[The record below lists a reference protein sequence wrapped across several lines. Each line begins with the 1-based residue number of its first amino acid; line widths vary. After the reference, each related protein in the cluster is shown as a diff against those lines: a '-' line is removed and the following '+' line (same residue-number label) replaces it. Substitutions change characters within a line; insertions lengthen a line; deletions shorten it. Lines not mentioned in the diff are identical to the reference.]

1 MSKQQKIM
9 SNHTI
14 KKQVDCDRKIK
25 KKGLYE
31 RINSQNRK
39 CNNQKNLKCQNN
51 FAASLNL
58 FTLAAKIHSRQAF
71 KSQICSVKK
80 AQKWICSYKK
90 ANYLL
95 RNINQQSQENVQ
107 QFFQKKKQQQKII
120 SNIKKEL
127 KILCFNIEK
136 DLLAF
141 YSDAFSRSFKKEIK
155 IFNLICQNEAKR
167 MSTIFKVDDQRKICV
182 KWVEGVINQ
191 LRDYHLIQQ
200 IKNQQIR
207 FMLTQNQEDQSYK
220 VQYTKL
226 SPKKETK
233 VACLKDQNQF
243 NQLSQTQRN
252 KIQNKQKQRVKID
265 KYFQRINK
273 NESKS
278 CVQLLGGS
286 ENKNLLYSTRIIENY
301 SIINDNTLPRKRQK
315 NNQLLSYDQNQ
326 IEIEEQKQD
335 EHISNNTISIEEQNN
350 EFKVDDKQLMKV
362 IDQLCIKYNNLIQKD
377 DQIEIK
383 KNNNQEIIIEEIK
396 NENFQF
402 AQEGVDRICDS
413 ELEFKEEMTKNDNS
427 TINQQYERIY
437 LSQLMTKNKKQRN
450 LIVEDL
456 DFLKSIFR
464 LGEYIN
470 SGGEADI
477 FVNLDEQIAFRIIKI
492 VDKSYVQ
499 SQLQEVYNIQQLQ
512 EGQQIL
518 DFDMSY
524 LIEDKINNQIYIVH
538 IMQICQMSLLKFL
551 NSVSEFSLSFV
562 LKIIFNSLHFL
573 ILLRQAY
580 IYHSDIK
587 PGNILKINNQYKLS
601 DFGASQ
607 KISICNPTLQP
618 NMWTPGYIPKNQIN
632 KNQPFYHDIY
642 SVAQTIKNVLSKLK
656 THQEIKQRLLEQVKI
671 LIEDNENSVKI
682 DCFQLPGQFVN
693 SLIFHE
699 QEKEIGKFFEKY
711 LEDLEQ
717 YFSVNKKNKIF
728 KYESELQYAEIA
740 LKILETETI
749 NMNTKKFYLTS
760 EIKIKALLNQPLE
773 ISLDSDTW
781 QLYYIFLDLKQSLF
795 DIANT
800 KIDLINDLIDKYEKI
815 MPIQHNLK
823 YDKEITYEEQ
833 KRFYQLQQNYC
844 NKYKNLLNDDNNL
857 QQNEKPDSQD
867 FSVFNQVLHQKQE
880 ERVFDEIKY
889 IKEILTK
896 IKRNSSL
903 NQQQNQII
911 KYFDCPIFNLSFI
924 GSQEHLISKIKQ
936 FYTLIQSQMIIKQLF
951 LDEEIING
959 EISNLTIK
967 FDYHN
972 KSTDLILKQKEQSS
986 LLIKLNY
993 KDAKNQVV
1001 NHIINFLQKNLS
1013 LNELSLNLS
1022 KNYINA
1028 KQVQTITN
1036 AMKKCPILTE
1046 LNLDLG
1052 NNTIYAEGAQFIA
1065 IYLQQSQIFVLIN
1078 LDLSQNQIGDVGVQ
1092 LIASALQQNQML
1104 TQFNLNLD
1112 SNDISDKG
1120 AKFIALSLE
1129 KCNNLTQLSLYLCEN
1144 NIKHK
1149 EAQRIKSDLEKNKQF
1164 TQLDIYLSD
1173 NQDNHK
1179 KSWSNSKAKQYEESL
1194 KPQNFDEDDDI
1205 NYSTKS
1211 IQEDYYSNSQQNLKS
1226 RQVESKINKA
1236 NYDDSNIQDIF
1247 LNFTKKNQNE
1257 VTQLSLTLNIDII
1270 GRSFF
1275 LPELT
1280 KLFNQEVLFL
1290 NCKQIGSK
1298 EASNIPIGLE
1308 KCTNFIHL
1316 KLDLSNNKLNVGSA
1330 LSISTAL
1337 EKCKNL
1343 SQINI
1348 NLEKNDISFLGANS
1362 IVISLENSLQITQ
1375 ISLNFKKNNIGD
1387 LGTIFIQNR
1396 LEKFKNIAAIFEL
1409 HQDQINY
1416 SAQEVQ
1422 IISKNLEKYQDILLR
1437 SNLNLSAQN
1446 IARTLE
1452 IFENIFSSNLLNNA
1466 SSVERALEIF
1476 ENTLQNLKLNWNIQN
1491 VNEALTVAR
1500 DLQNYQ
1506 NSDELNINLNKN
1518 RISGERALIIATSL
1532 EKYKEKAVLNLNT
1545 NENLIDFKEKESISN
1560 APQECQHNKK
1570 LELNLSKN
1578 QIGLE
1583 GIQSISSALEQYHN
1597 IVQLNLNLSTNK
1609 VLVEEAKC
1617 VARILEQKQQMT
1629 QLDLN
1634 LSFNK
1639 IGHQGAQVISSSLQ
1653 KCQNMSELHLNL
1665 IANNIKAEGVK
1676 SFANASQHLPN
1687 LTNFSLYLSNNNIGL
1702 EGAKDISQIL
1712 MKNQNQTELML
1723 NLNNNNLGFEGVEI
1737 LVQGQNNLQRITKL
1751 KIELSWNKIGTNGSL
1766 HIANSLKKCQ
1776 KITQLDLIL
1785 FNNQIGYQGVLKILE
1800 ALIQSSNI
1808 AKLNLN
1814 LQQTPF
1820 DLFNIFSDLSKRITR
1835 RKKAVLAHQ
1844 KIKKVKEIEKIISS
1858 KQMQDQLKDFT
1869 TINQVQAQ
1877 IFTQSTIDQSTQ
1889 KQITQKT
1896 DQLTNLTK
1904 IKQNGNIIMLIQQ
1917 NSEHLKQKFHFSLE
1931 KYFNLSIKTQLQQK
1945 IASNQE
1951 IDNIYFNLQDDL
1963 DQHLINILQNLITNE
1978 NTLLRQFFNKMYG
1991 LNQIA
1996 HLQKLKLE
2004 QFYVKAFKVELR
2016 KHLKLEISFRL
2027 YDEDNINEQEQ
2038 IVNQHYLLTKSK
2050 KQYLKINEVYISKL
2064 EQLKLETYYLALSKN
2079 LNYLKKLQS
2088 FNNQIEGQIANIQSK
2103 QIILLTIKLQESILK
2118 GILST
2123 NQIKLKRIILN
2134 NKNEDLQTKQ
2144 NSLSQIQRQTVLNLI
2159 SKNKINQ
2166 SQNKQQLL
2174 AVKSIFQNKQN
2185 QILKIQNDKCKLLG
2199 GGSCGSKGKDQ
2210 TLNSVAKNQK
2220 QKQMQQIMSQ
2230 KEQLKDKFQ
2239 IYSDQEQENNDKSTQ
2254 NFLSN
2259 QIANASLKSI
2269 HLFDAKKLLVIT
2281 TKMSVFEVDT
2291 KTLKVINSFKFSHS
2305 IANLSINKS
2314 KYMITLSSRQIY
2326 LGDIQN
2332 GFTLL
2337 DPHKIQAEK
2346 ALFFN
2351 NLIITSVSNKITLYN
2366 LQDLSIIKTNEESNC
2381 DLNISSISIDG
2392 KFLAVAYKNTCQIY
2406 NLEKEFGLIHTI
2418 QEHSSPITSIAFSSN
2433 NKYLATSSEDFT
2445 CKLWNIENNF
2455 EFIHKIQAKT
2465 ICFNFVAFS
2474 HDSKYIAT
2482 ASKINCK
2489 LWSLEKQFEQVDC
2502 IQGHFQPITSVA
2514 FSPNCKYFASS
2525 SEDNT
2530 FNVWN
2535 LQNGC
2540 QLIKSIKEKENW
2552 ITSIAFSADNKYLA
2566 TGSWDK
2572 TCRIYDIESDFKLS
2586 YTIQLEN
2593 PIAAIAFS
2601 SDGKYLATGS
2611 YENSCK
2617 IWNAQKAFEL
2627 LYTIKGHS
2635 WEVVSVTFSSD
2646 VKYLATGSVDN
2657 TCKIWVVEKGFELL
2671 HTIQGHKN
2679 KISSVCFSSDSKY
2692 LATGSEDQTSK
2703 IWDVEKK
2710 FELIKTISEHKK
2722 QITSVSFSADGRY
2735 FATGSEDN
2743 TCKLFSVQNG
2753 FDLVS
2758 TIQRNINWITS
2769 LTFSADGKYLAIGT
2783 HNSDCKIFNTEKGFE
2798 IIDKNQCHTLEIT
2811 SVAISADGKYLAT
2824 GSSDNSCKIWNI
2836 QKGFQLITTIVGHTK
2851 EISTVAFSGDGK
2863 FLVTGSKDNTCKIWS
2878 VEKGFEY
2885 LTTIKEHIYFISSIN
2900 FSADGKYLATGS
2912 EDNTCIVWSVSEQ
2925 FTLIQKIKQHE
2936 SKITS
2941 VSFSADSKYLATG
2954 SFDNTCKIW
2963 NVENGFQLMKSIED
2977 QTQEITSVAFSQD
2990 GKYLA
2995 TGLKDNTCKIWN
3007 VLKNFE
3013 LFQVIQG
3020 HNSVVTSVS
3029 FSSNSKYLSTASKDK
3044 TFKIW
3049 DIERGFQLIDTIEA
3063 HISSITSITFS
3074 ADSKYIITGSEDK
3087 SCKIWNLEKILE
3099 VQSQH
3104 KLMKTQE
3111 TVIQAD
3117 KVQKQSTIS
3126 EVEANYIKLM
3136 YQI

>member
-1 MSKQQKIM
+1 
-9 SNHTI
+9 
-14 KKQVDCDRKIK
+14 
-25 KKGLYE
+25 
-31 RINSQNRK
+31 
-39 CNNQKNLKCQNN
+39 
-51 FAASLNL
+51 
-58 FTLAAKIHSRQAF
+58 
-71 KSQICSVKK
+71 
-80 AQKWICSYKK
+80 
-90 ANYLL
+90 
-95 RNINQQSQENVQ
+95 
-107 QFFQKKKQQQKII
+107 
-120 SNIKKEL
+120 
-127 KILCFNIEK
+127 
-136 DLLAF
+136 
-141 YSDAFSRSFKKEIK
+141 
-155 IFNLICQNEAKR
+155 
-167 MSTIFKVDDQRKICV
+167 
-182 KWVEGVINQ
+182 
-191 LRDYHLIQQ
+191 
-200 IKNQQIR
+200 
-207 FMLTQNQEDQSYK
+207 
-220 VQYTKL
+220 
-226 SPKKETK
+226 
-233 VACLKDQNQF
+233 
-243 NQLSQTQRN
+243 
-252 KIQNKQKQRVKID
+252 
-265 KYFQRINK
+265 
-273 NESKS
+273 
-278 CVQLLGGS
+278 
-286 ENKNLLYSTRIIENY
+286 
-301 SIINDNTLPRKRQK
+301 
-315 NNQLLSYDQNQ
+315 
-326 IEIEEQKQD
+326 
-335 EHISNNTISIEEQNN
+335 
-350 EFKVDDKQLMKV
+350 
-362 IDQLCIKYNNLIQKD
+362 
-377 DQIEIK
+377 
-383 KNNNQEIIIEEIK
+383 
-396 NENFQF
+396 
-402 AQEGVDRICDS
+402 
-413 ELEFKEEMTKNDNS
+413 
-427 TINQQYERIY
+427 
-437 LSQLMTKNKKQRN
+437 
-450 LIVEDL
+450 
-456 DFLKSIFR
+456 
-464 LGEYIN
+464 
-470 SGGEADI
+470 
-477 FVNLDEQIAFRIIKI
+477 
-492 VDKSYVQ
+492 
-499 SQLQEVYNIQQLQ
+499 
-512 EGQQIL
+512 
-518 DFDMSY
+518 
-524 LIEDKINNQIYIVH
+524 
-538 IMQICQMSLLKFL
+538 
-551 NSVSEFSLSFV
+551 
-562 LKIIFNSLHFL
+562 
-573 ILLRQAY
+573 
-580 IYHSDIK
+580 
-587 PGNILKINNQYKLS
+587 
-601 DFGASQ
+601 
-607 KISICNPTLQP
+607 
-618 NMWTPGYIPKNQIN
+618 
-632 KNQPFYHDIY
+632 
-642 SVAQTIKNVLSKLK
+642 
-656 THQEIKQRLLEQVKI
+656 
-671 LIEDNENSVKI
+671 
-682 DCFQLPGQFVN
+682 
-693 SLIFHE
+693 
-699 QEKEIGKFFEKY
+699 
-711 LEDLEQ
+711 
-717 YFSVNKKNKIF
+717 
-728 KYESELQYAEIA
+728 
-740 LKILETETI
+740 
-749 NMNTKKFYLTS
+749 
-760 EIKIKALLNQPLE
+760 
-773 ISLDSDTW
+773 
-781 QLYYIFLDLKQSLF
+781 
-795 DIANT
+795 
-800 KIDLINDLIDKYEKI
+800 
-815 MPIQHNLK
+815 
-823 YDKEITYEEQ
+823 
-833 KRFYQLQQNYC
+833 
-844 NKYKNLLNDDNNL
+844 
-857 QQNEKPDSQD
+857 
-867 FSVFNQVLHQKQE
+867 
-880 ERVFDEIKY
+880 
-889 IKEILTK
+889 
-896 IKRNSSL
+896 
-903 NQQQNQII
+903 
-911 KYFDCPIFNLSFI
+911 
-924 GSQEHLISKIKQ
+924 
-936 FYTLIQSQMIIKQLF
+936 
-951 LDEEIING
+951 
-959 EISNLTIK
+959 
-967 FDYHN
+967 
-972 KSTDLILKQKEQSS
+972 
-986 LLIKLNY
+986 
-993 KDAKNQVV
+993 
-1001 NHIINFLQKNLS
+1001 
-1013 LNELSLNLS
+1013 
-1022 KNYINA
+1022 
-1028 KQVQTITN
+1028 
-1036 AMKKCPILTE
+1036 
-1046 LNLDLG
+1046 
-1052 NNTIYAEGAQFIA
+1052 
-1065 IYLQQSQIFVLIN
+1065 
-1078 LDLSQNQIGDVGVQ
+1078 
-1092 LIASALQQNQML
+1092 
-1104 TQFNLNLD
+1104 
-1112 SNDISDKG
+1112 
-1120 AKFIALSLE
+1120 
-1129 KCNNLTQLSLYLCEN
+1129 
-1144 NIKHK
+1144 
-1149 EAQRIKSDLEKNKQF
+1149 
-1164 TQLDIYLSD
+1164 
-1173 NQDNHK
+1173 
-1179 KSWSNSKAKQYEESL
+1179 
-1194 KPQNFDEDDDI
+1194 
-1205 NYSTKS
+1205 
-1211 IQEDYYSNSQQNLKS
+1211 
-1226 RQVESKINKA
+1226 
-1236 NYDDSNIQDIF
+1236 
-1247 LNFTKKNQNE
+1247 
-1257 VTQLSLTLNIDII
+1257 
-1270 GRSFF
+1270 
-1275 LPELT
+1275 
-1280 KLFNQEVLFL
+1280 
-1290 NCKQIGSK
+1290 
-1298 EASNIPIGLE
+1298 
-1308 KCTNFIHL
+1308 
-1316 KLDLSNNKLNVGSA
+1316 
-1330 LSISTAL
+1330 
-1337 EKCKNL
+1337 
-1343 SQINI
+1343 
-1348 NLEKNDISFLGANS
+1348 
-1362 IVISLENSLQITQ
+1362 
-1375 ISLNFKKNNIGD
+1375 
-1387 LGTIFIQNR
+1387 
-1396 LEKFKNIAAIFEL
+1396 
-1409 HQDQINY
+1409 
-1416 SAQEVQ
+1416 
-1422 IISKNLEKYQDILLR
+1422 
-1437 SNLNLSAQN
+1437 
-1446 IARTLE
+1446 
-1452 IFENIFSSNLLNNA
+1452 
-1466 SSVERALEIF
+1466 
-1476 ENTLQNLKLNWNIQN
+1476 
-1491 VNEALTVAR
+1491 
-1500 DLQNYQ
+1500 
-1506 NSDELNINLNKN
+1506 
-1518 RISGERALIIATSL
+1518 
-1532 EKYKEKAVLNLNT
+1532 
-1545 NENLIDFKEKESISN
+1545 
-1560 APQECQHNKK
+1560 
-1570 LELNLSKN
+1570 
-1578 QIGLE
+1578 
-1583 GIQSISSALEQYHN
+1583 
-1597 IVQLNLNLSTNK
+1597 
-1609 VLVEEAKC
+1609 
-1617 VARILEQKQQMT
+1617 
-1629 QLDLN
+1629 
-1634 LSFNK
+1634 
-1639 IGHQGAQVISSSLQ
+1639 
-1653 KCQNMSELHLNL
+1653 
-1665 IANNIKAEGVK
+1665 
-1676 SFANASQHLPN
+1676 
-1687 LTNFSLYLSNNNIGL
+1687 
-1702 EGAKDISQIL
+1702 
-1712 MKNQNQTELML
+1712 
-1723 NLNNNNLGFEGVEI
+1723 
-1737 LVQGQNNLQRITKL
+1737 
-1751 KIELSWNKIGTNGSL
+1751 
-1766 HIANSLKKCQ
+1766 
-1776 KITQLDLIL
+1776 
-1785 FNNQIGYQGVLKILE
+1785 
-1800 ALIQSSNI
+1800 
-1808 AKLNLN
+1808 
-1814 LQQTPF
+1814 
-1820 DLFNIFSDLSKRITR
+1820 
-1835 RKKAVLAHQ
+1835 
-1844 KIKKVKEIEKIISS
+1844 
-1858 KQMQDQLKDFT
+1858 MQDQLKDFT

-2239 IYSDQEQENNDKSTQ
+2239 IYSDQEQENNDKFKQQMTKHMDGENQFDDFALEIQDEKEIENYYDQQGNQGSNDSYSILKLEKITESDIKEYLMLFRNQKEQEEQSNFHQEKHEKLQEIIFKNKQLVELLKLPINLYLTSRMIADLDLNDQNISSTFQAATDQIEIQELFFNNQFKKQSQLFAEKLTQIQENKKYELIEVVQQSFFEYFQTISMHMFLQKGQKSNYLSTTKNSVKFQLREDVSNFLNKQKIKKEELIQHLNSYVDSRVITRIQLNFDGENKNHQQKLNEDISQEFEFRHKSLFEYFAARAMKHDFDLHKEDIHKLNISQLNSFNINKKIIMDRHKNTSEQQILLKLFKLMNSFISSQQFLQNQSLTEISQTNRYIQYLRKSQINNNNKISEIDIGASNLLSALFLSKFTFPNLKFNKCSFSQAFIPYHSPKAVEFQDCNLENSYIEGQSLENFETSNTKNALLTAFQKQFDTNDIYQFNKILFNNNTIISITESGFVNKFNVMQNNVQSTQ